1 MADQDFREF
10 FLWIAEQYALTPDA
24 AEALL
29 QRILTIL
36 SRCDPENEYS

>member
-1 MADQDFREF
+1 MKDQAFREL
-10 FLWIAEQYALTPDA
+10 FLWVADQYALAPDA
-24 AEALL
+24 ADALL